1 MKLSLF
7 FAKRYL
13 FSKKSV
19 NAINIISTISV
30 VGVLV
35 SSAALVIVLSF
46 YNGMENLILSL
57 YSTFAPELRIEPAKG
72 KVFDANLPKFLDLRE
87 DEAVRSYSEI
97 LEDKVLVQH
106 DNQQFVAQIKG
117 VEPQSLFAVDHR
129 NMLYAGSLAIDRDS
143 VPGALIGAQIQANLR
158 VSLDGYDSN
167 IHLFS
172 PRKGASGTSI
182 NPMDDINIRQLGTV
196 GVLHYEPG
204 FNDLII
210 TPLSFARD
218 LLNEQDQVSAIE
230 IYTKDSSGVMSFQK
244 EIQRKLGDDFIVK
257 NREQQNPL
265 LYKTV
270 RSEKWIVFFI
280 LTVIGVIAIF
290 NIIGSLTM
298 LVIDKKQDMTVLA
311 SLGADKNLIQQIFF
325 LEGVMIAFIGGL
337 MGIGVGFAFCLL
349 QERFGIIRT
358 GEGVSPI
365 LDIYPVDIRM
375 LDFVLVFLTVM
386 VVAILVS
393 YLASLLSVREL
404 KRDTGLR
411 AID

>member
-19 NAINIISTISV
+19 NAINIISGISV

-57 YSTFAPELRIEPAKG
+57 YSTFSPELRIEPAEG
-72 KVFDANLPKFLDLRE
+72 KVFDPKNTIFENLRQGKYI
-87 DEAVRSYSEI
+87 RSYSEV
-97 LEDKVLVQH
+97 LEDKILVQYN
-106 DNQQFVAQIKG
+106 NQQFIAQIKG
-117 VEPQSLFAVDHR
+117 VEPQSLLDVNHED
-129 NMLYAGSLAIDRDS
+129 MLYAGSLAIAQDS
-143 VPGALIGAQIQANLR
+143 MSFALIGAQIQANLR
-158 VSLDGYDSN
+158 VPIDGFNNSM
-167 IHLFS
+167 HLFS
-172 PRKGASGTSI
+172 PRKGSTGTSV
-182 NPMDDINIRQLGTV
+182 NPMDDINIRQLSPV

-210 TPLSFARD
+210 TPIAFAKD
-218 LLNEQDQVSAIE
+218 LLNEHDAISAIE
-230 IYTKDSSGVMSFQK
+230 IYSKDSSRVTRFQK
-244 EIQRKLGDDFIVK
+244 EIQQDLGDRFIVK

-280 LTVIGVIAIF
+280 LTVIGIIAIF

-298 LVIDKKQDMTVLA
+298 LVIDKKKDMAVLA
-311 SLGADKNLIQQIFF
+311 SLGADKALIQQIFF

-337 MGIGVGFAFCLL
+337 IGIGLGFVFCLL
-349 QERFGIIRT
+349 QQKFGIIRT
-358 GEGVSPI
+358 GEVNPI
-365 LDIYPVDIRM
+365 LDVYPVDIRGM
-375 LDFVLVFLTVM
+375 DFLLVFVTVM
-386 VVAILVS
+386 LVALCVS
-393 YLASLLSVREL
+393 YISSLLSVREL
-404 KRDTGLR
+404 EGDSIRSAD
-411 AID
+411 

>member
-19 NAINIISTISV
+19 NAINIISAISV
-30 VGVLV
+30 IGVLV

-57 YSTFAPELRIEPAKG
+57 YSTFAPELRIEPATG
-72 KVFDANLPKFLDLRE
+72 KVFDATQPVFGDLRKKHE
-87 DEAVRSYSEI
+87 IQSYSEI
-97 LEDKVLVQH
+97 LEDKVLVQY

-117 VEPQSLFAVDHR
+117 IEPQSLLKVDHR
-129 NMLYAGSLAIDRDS
+129 GMLYAGSLDIARDS
-143 VPGALIGAQIQANLR
+143 IPRALLGAQIQTNLR
-158 VSLDGYDSN
+158 VAIDGDEN
-167 IHLFS
+167 HIHLFS

-182 NPMDDINIRQLGTV
+182 NPMDDINVRQLAPV

-210 TPLSFARD
+210 TPLAFAKD
-218 LLNEQDQVSAIE
+218 LLNEHEYVSAIE
-230 IYTKDSSGVMSFQK
+230 IYTKDSSRVAHFQK
-244 EIQRKLGDDFIVK
+244 EIQRSLGKDFIVK

-280 LTVIGVIAIF
+280 LTVIGIIAIF

-298 LVIDKKQDMTVLA
+298 LVIDKKQDMTILA
-311 SLGADKNLIQQIFF
+311 SLGADKSLIQRIFF

-337 MGIGVGFAFCLL
+337 IGIGVGFIFCLL
-349 QERFGIIRT
+349 QDKFGIIRT

-365 LDIYPVDIRM
+365 LDIYPVDIRVM
-375 LDFVLVFLTVM
+375 DFVLVFATVM
-386 VVAILVS
+386 VVAVLVS
-393 YLASLLSVREL
+393 FISSRLSVREL
-404 KRDTGLR
+404 ERDAGLR
-411 AID
+411 PLD